1 MSILDDASQIEG
13 EYLFS
18 LLRPLI
24 NDVEL
29 RLQNEQLILMNQV
42 QDLRS
47 KNDELEAKIYALEY
61 RLKQQESRG
70 YILTEVK
77 SDSDACY

>member
-13 EYLFS
+13 EYLVS

-29 RLQNEQLILMNQV
+29 RLRNEQYDLINQICA
-42 QDLRS
+42 LRS
-47 KNDELEAKIYALEY
+47 KNDELEAKMYSLEY
-61 RLKQQESRG
+61 RLKQQESRQ
-70 YILTEVK
+70 YILSEVK
-77 SDSDACY
+77 SDSYY

>member
-13 EYLFS
+13 EYLVS

-24 NDVEL
+24 NDIEL
-29 RLQNEQLILMNQV
+29 RLINEQMALRSQI

-47 KNDELEAKIYALEY
+47 KNDELEAKMYSLEY
-61 RLKQQESRG
+61 RLKQQESRQ
-70 YILTEVK
+70 YILSEVK
-77 SDSDACY
+77 SDSYY